1 MHGSIVVDMDF
12 NKIPRLMADQ
22 ISMNYSD
29 KVFNMGFRTGD
40 AYHGFILL
48 PEAAKVLTKM
58 LTEQVAAYE
67 KQYGEI
73 DASRAEGGIESPI
86 QIN

>member
-1 MHGSIVVDMDF
+1 MGLWWVDMDF

-29 KVFNMGFRTGD
+29 KVFNGLSLGG

-48 PEAAKVLTKM
+48 PEAAITH
-58 LTEQVAAYE
+58 EDAY
-67 KQYGEI
+67 G
-73 DASRAEGGIESPI
+73 AGRGL
-86 QIN
+86 